1 MDASAQYACPGWKS
15 IQLIGQVIAMTTEK
29 LQETQKKRKTVF
41 VKIHAENQMTA
52 NMFRKHNDI
61 LLRPC
66 LVKGFVKRVSR
77 RSWPLKFSGV
87 RLA

>member
-1 MDASAQYACPGWKS
+1 MSWMKEHTTNWSSYCHDDRE
-15 IQLIGQVIAMTTEK
+15 IAGNT
-29 LQETQKKRKTVF
+29 KKRKTVF

-77 RSWPLKFSGV
+77 RS
-87 RLA
+87 